1 MAHTKSV
8 LDINYGRAIIA
19 NEVLPYS
26 VRLSGCK
33 NITELD
39 EIIYGENMIASRF
52 HVTVYDGLARPAL
65 ISKPYADR
73 YYEIRFASH
82 QDAVRIKLMMRYEY

>member
-1 MAHTKSV
+1 MPYKKEI
-8 LDINYGRAIIA
+8 LDFNYGRPVIKD
-19 NEVLPYS
+19 EVLPYS

-39 EIIYGENMIASRF
+39 NLIYGEQMIASRF
-52 HVTVYDGLARPAL
+52 HVTVHDGLARPAL

-73 YYEIRFASH
+73 YYEIRFANH